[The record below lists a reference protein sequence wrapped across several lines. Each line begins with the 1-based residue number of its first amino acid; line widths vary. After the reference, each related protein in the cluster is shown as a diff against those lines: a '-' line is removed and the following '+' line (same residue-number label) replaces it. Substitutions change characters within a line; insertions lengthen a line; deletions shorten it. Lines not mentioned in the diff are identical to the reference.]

1 VSLEKLASDLANF
14 KYGMS
19 SPDKLDNQVENGVD
33 FFPND
38 DASGFTPKT
47 DLESLYHKVKEG
59 TFAKEWPGAAPK
71 NEKTR
76 QAYGQQGEYK
86 VGGMIGRAVPQFIFS
101 GDSFGTPWSSDFP
114 QFQSDFMTT
123 PIANHI
129 SGYSPPSILSQTF
142 TLSPP
147 DLQKPDFSSWMT
159 FSPIGDNVT
168 QFASLLPLTERT
180 SQFSF
185 PEVDRQNNISVNPEG
200 FLGLQTTFDLP
211 RESWRYSTTNDT
223 FQPTFSSLG
232 LGSSEFT
239 DQIDLFH
246 RYESSEFTNLPG
258 MGTDNKFFNRSLGLG
273 GSFRKAAD
281 PVGLTHP
288 IILRPFGSN
297 WKSAYE
303 DLQVP
308 NMTFKSPELKFGQ
321 SLGVEGV
328 SFGNM
333 GSRNIA
339 DYNRIERWA
348 ITPDGASFIIKQH
361 SLQRMNP
368 TIETKQFNRDSI
380 LGVAGGLD
388 KSVLPIYHPERHVGG
403 LLSRYENVLHLTGWN
418 PEEGMQL
425 LGGSRLAYQA
435 AAFTINIP
443 PVSRIRG
450 GGFLASLANLAIG
463 AFNGIVD
470 QAAATISIGLSNPN
484 KYAPFQS
491 AAPISTHLGYVSFG
505 IPTVQVAVDT
515 LLAQFKPGGTFNKRT
530 SKNTEGDL
538 IKRHSTL
545 SYGMLKAD
553 SEMAYGQGLSSAGE
567 YNRRADQSYAD
578 YEADLMMKR
587 HENKAI
593 NDNIGQQGIL
603 SEKPKIGPDDIG
615 VIKGDYKSDNIDKIN
630 AIPVID
636 VMDDR
641 INSADDFIK
650 FRFYDMVNENYIIF
664 RAILDGI
671 TDAITPDYGEERY
684 IGRPDKV
691 YVYKGADRLIS
702 FNFSIYPKTKQEFPI
717 LIEKMEYLISL
728 CYPSYTEQNFMKT
741 PFIQLTMGD
750 MFNETPGIL
759 TGLSI
764 TVEDTS
770 TWEIDPGL
778 QFPHYIKAAC
788 EFKHIG
794 MHELRTDG
802 IHYDLPNDYRGE
814 NAQKFSSNKQGTT
827 VQDDTLAGQ
836 S

>member
-1 VSLEKLASDLANF
+1 MALKDLVSDLSNF
-14 KYGMS
+14 NGRSQY
-19 SPDKLDNQVENGVD
+19 DKLDSQIENGVD
-33 FFPND
+33 FFPNT
-38 DASGFTPKT
+38 DAPGFTPKT

-101 GDSFGTPWSSDFP
+101 GDNFGTPWSSDFP

-168 QFASLLPLTERT
+168 QFASLLPLTGRT

-185 PEVDRQNNISVNPEG
+185 PEADRQNNISINPEG

-211 RESWRYSTTNDT
+211 RESWRHSTTITNDT

-246 RYESSEFTNLPG
+246 RYESSDFTNLPG
-258 MGTDNKFFNRSLGLG
+258 IGDDNLFFNRSLGEG

-297 WKSAYE
+297 WKTAYE

-308 NMTFKSPELKFGQ
+308 NWIFKSPELKFGNN
-321 SLGVEGV
+321 LGFSGV
-328 SFGNM
+328 NFGELA
-333 GSRNIA
+333 SRNIVDEA
-339 DYNRIERWA
+339 RILRWS
-348 ITPDGASFIIKQH
+348 ITPEGASFVTKQY
-361 SLQRMNP
+361 SLQKMNP
-368 TIETKQFNRDSI
+368 TIETKQFNAKSI
-380 LGVAGGLD
+380 LGVAGGLGET
-388 KSVLPIYHPERHVGG
+388 VLPIYHPERHVGG
-403 LLSRYENVLHLTGWN
+403 LLSRYENVLNLTGWN
-418 PEEGMQL
+418 PEEGLQL
-425 LGGSRLAYQA
+425 TGGSRLAYQA
-435 AAFTINIP
+435 AAFTIADDLIP
-443 PVSRIRG
+443 DIKPVKGEGILSG
-450 GGFLASLANLAIG
+450 LVNLGIG
-463 AFNGIVD
+463 LLNEVAD
-470 QAAATISIGLSNPN
+470 TAAASIAIGLSSPN
-484 KYAPFQS
+484 KYSPWPS
-491 AAPISTHLGYVSFG
+491 AAPISTRLGYVAFG
-505 IPTVQVAVDT
+505 IPTAQAIVDT
-515 LLAQFKPGGTFNKRT
+515 LWVQNKPGGTFNKKT
-530 SKNTEGDL
+530 SHSGEEGDL
-538 IKRHSTL
+538 KRHSTL
-545 SYGMLKAD
+545 NYEYLTKKSSYENSIG
-553 SEMAYGQGLSSAGE
+553 YGTGK
-567 YNRRADQSYAD
+567 RRTR
-578 YEADLMMKR
+578 DL
-587 HENKAI
+587 
-593 NDNIGQQGIL
+593 GQQGMVVTSRMRQADSHQNQL
-603 SEKPKIGPDDIG
+603 NLHDQLGE
-615 VIKGDYKSDNIDKIN
+615 IKGDYKSDNIDKIN

-636 VMDDR
+636 VTDDR
-641 INSADDFIK
+641 INSVDDFIK
-650 FRFYDMVNENYIIF
+650 FRFCDLVNDKYIIF

-671 TDAITPDYGEERY
+671 SDAVTPEYGEERY

-691 YVYKGADRLIS
+691 YVYQGTDRTIS

-717 LIEKMEYLISL
+717 LIEKMEYLIGL
-728 CYPSYTEQNFMKT
+728 CYPTYTDQNFMKT
-741 PFIQLTMGD
+741 PFISLTMGD

-759 TGLSI
+759 TGLTI
-764 TVEDTS
+764 TVEDTT

-802 IHYDLPNDYRGE
+802 IHYDLPNDYRQT
-814 NAQKFSSNKQGTT
+814 NKISSNKQGTT

-836 S
+836 P